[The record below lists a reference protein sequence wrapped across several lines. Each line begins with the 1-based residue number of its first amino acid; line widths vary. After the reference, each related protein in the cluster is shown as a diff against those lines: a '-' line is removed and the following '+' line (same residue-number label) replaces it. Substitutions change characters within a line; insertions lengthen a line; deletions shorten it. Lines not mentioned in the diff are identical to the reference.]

1 MRSVALL
8 LHDGMSVLDY
18 SVACWVWGADRSHA
32 GVPRFD
38 LRLCSVDGAPVTM
51 EPAARVQPAHA
62 LDGLADADLIVI
74 PGAGVPQEPLD
85 GRLADALRAA
95 AGRGADLAAL
105 CSGAFVLA
113 AAGLLDGRRATT
125 HWLLAGRLAEAHPDV
140 TVDPDALFVED
151 RGVWTSAGATAGIDL
166 CLHLVRLAHG
176 VNVANTIA
184 RHLVAAGHRDGAQA
198 QYVARPVPATGSA
211 APDIAATQ
219 AWALERLD
227 QALTVADLA
236 AHARTSPRTFARHFA
251 DYTGTTPAQWLLHAR
266 IARAQQLLES
276 TTLPIDQVAARCGFG
291 VTALLRRHFARLI
304 GTSPGRYRRL
314 YGH

>member
-8 LHDGMSVLDY
+8 LLDQMSALDY
-18 SVACWVWGADRSHA
+18 AVACWVWGADRSHA

-38 LRLCSVDGAPVTM
+38 LRLCAIDRAPVAM
-51 EPAARVQPAHA
+51 EPAAQVRPAHTLTG
-62 LDGLADADLIVI
+62 LDEADLIVI
-74 PGAGVPQEPLD
+74 PGAGVPKEPLD
-85 GRLADALRAA
+85 GRLVDALRAA
-95 AGRGADLAAL
+95 AGRGTQIAAL

-113 AAGLLDGRRATT
+113 AAGLLDERRATT
-125 HWLLAGRLAEAHPDV
+125 HWLLAPRLAEAHPAV
-140 TVDPDALFVED
+140 IVDPGALFVED
-151 RGVWTSAGATAGIDL
+151 RGIWTSAGATAGIDL

-176 VNVANTIA
+176 VNVANAIA
-184 RHLVAAGHRDGAQA
+184 RHLVAAGHRDGGQA
-198 QYVARPVPATGSA
+198 QYVARPVSHSGSA

-219 AWALERLD
+219 AWALAHLD
-227 QALTVADLA
+227 QSMTVADMA
-236 AHARTSPRTFARHFA
+236 AHARTSPRTFTRHFA
-251 DYTGTTPAQWLLHAR
+251 DYTGTTPAQWLLRAR

-304 GTSPGRYRRL
+304 GTSPGRYRRQ

>member
-8 LHDGMSVLDY
+8 LHDEMSVLDY
-18 SVACWVWGADRSHA
+18 SVVCWVWGADRSHA

-38 LRLCSVDGAPVTM
+38 LRLCSIDGAPVTM
-51 EPAARVQPAHA
+51 EPAALVRPTHT
-62 LDGLADADLIVI
+62 LDGLDDADLIVI
-74 PGAGVPQEPLD
+74 PGAGIPREPLD
-85 GRLADALRAA
+85 GRLVEALHAA
-95 AGRGADLAAL
+95 AGRGAEIAAL

-125 HWLLAGRLAEAHPDV
+125 HWLLTAQLAEAHPGI
-140 TVDPDALFVED
+140 TVDPGALFVAD
-151 RGVWTSAGATAGIDL
+151 GGIWTSAGATAGIDL

-176 VNVANTIA
+176 VNVANVIA
-184 RHLVAAGHRDGAQA
+184 RHLVAAGHRDGGQA
-198 QYVARPVPATGSA
+198 QFVARPVPATNSA

-219 AWALERLD
+219 AWALDRLD
-227 QALTVADLA
+227 QPLTVAELA

-251 DYTGTTPAQWLLHAR
+251 DYTGTTPAQWLLRAR

-291 VTALLRRHFARLI
+291 VTALLRRHFSRLI

-314 YGH
+314 HGH

>member
-8 LHDGMSVLDY
+8 LHDQMSALDY

-38 LRLCSVDGAPVTM
+38 LRLCAIDRATVTM
-51 EPAARVQPAHA
+51 EPAAQVQPTHPLTG
-62 LDGLADADLIVI
+62 LDDADLIVI
-74 PGAGVPQEPLD
+74 PGAGVPSQPLD
-85 GRLADALRAA
+85 ARLVGALHAA
-95 AGRGADLAAL
+95 VGRGTELAAL

-125 HWLLAGRLAEAHPDV
+125 HWLLAPRLAQAHPAV
-140 TVDPDALFVED
+140 AVDPGALFVED
-151 RGVWTSAGATAGIDL
+151 RGIWTSAGATAGVDL
-166 CLHLVRLAHG
+166 CLHLVRRAHG
-176 VNVANTIA
+176 INVANVIA
-184 RHLVAAGHRDGAQA
+184 RHLVASGHRDGGQP
-198 QYVARPVPATGSA
+198 QYVARPVSDSGSA

-219 AWALERLD
+219 AWALAHLD
-227 QALTVADLA
+227 QPMTVADLA
-236 AHARTSPRTFARHFA
+236 AHARTSPRTFVRHFA
-251 DYTGTTPAQWLLHAR
+251 DHTGTTPAQWLLRAR
-266 IARAQQLLES
+266 IARAQELLES

-291 VTALLRRHFARLI
+291 VSALLRRHFARLI